1 MKMAGATLQNMRLG
15 RSVAIGLGLWAA
27 LAASAWAQ
35 PAAVWAGANDN
46 PNTLITGILTGTTMT
61 YLPEVPAGGSGGGG
75 GGFVESQ
82 VRTFAGAPFGRCSL
96 LAQTNTLSS
105 SVAIYTI
112 DAAGAATH
120 VAGSPFPTGGV
131 GSSLAWSRDGQALY
145 VSRGL
150 TGPASVETFRVACTP
165 GTPAMVTDAGPAT
178 LNLFSGVR
186 DLDATV
192 NDSHLCVTGATS
204 NNAGCFPID
213 PVTRL
218 PGPDPV
224 NTVAVANSRGLRI
237 SGATGCGV
245 LGLPAT
251 NQVSGFFV
259 TGAGVLTLTNAAAC
273 VVPPFIGAVS
283 PDGAFAAFGGTSGN
297 RRVCL
302 YNLTPATCQ
311 VALAGSTADVDAGG
325 APYVAFDRANRLYVA
340 DENANRI
347 RVFQAATS
355 GPGSAISTSTTNH
368 GTTKPPIGID
378 AALLADVP
386 VALQS
391 FAVE

>member
-1 MKMAGATLQNMRLG
+1 MAAT
-15 RSVAIGLGLWAA
+15 AD
-27 LAASAWAQ
+27 AQ

-46 PNTLITGILTGTTMT
+46 PNTLITGILSGTTMS

-75 GGFVESQ
+75 AGFVDSQ
-82 VRTFAGAPFGRCSL
+82 VRAFAGAALGRCTL
-96 LAQTNTLSS
+96 LAQTNSLTL

-112 DAAGAATH
+112 DATGAATH
-120 VAGSPFPTGGV
+120 VAGSPFPTGAV
-131 GSSLAWSRDGQALY
+131 GTTLAWSRDGQALY
-145 VSRGL
+145 VSRSII
-150 TGPASVETFRVACTP
+150 GPAASVATFRVACRP
-165 GTPAMVTDAGPAT
+165 GGPATVTDAGPT
-178 LNLFSGVR
+178 SLNLFTGLR
-186 DLDATV
+186 DLDVTA
-192 NDSHLCVTGATS
+192 NDSHLCATGNTS

-218 PGPDPV
+218 PAPNPV
-224 NTVAVANSRGLRI
+224 NTVAVPASRGLRI

-245 LGLPAT
+245 LAFPTL

-273 VVPPFIGAVS
+273 VVPPYYGAVS
-283 PDGAFAAFGGTSGN
+283 PDGLFAAFGGATGN
-297 RRVCL
+297 RRVSL
-302 YNLTPATCQ
+302 YNLTQATCQ
-311 VALAGSTADVDAGG
+311 IALAGSTADAGAGG

-347 RVFQAATS
+347 RVFQATPA

-368 GTTKPPIGID
+368 ATTKPPIGID
-378 AALLADVP
+378 AALLSDLP

-391 FAVE
+391 FSVE

>member
-1 MKMAGATLQNMRLG
+1 MSLRARP
-15 RSVAIGLGLWAA
+15 A
-27 LAASAWAQ
+27 LASCTFWILTAATAHAQ
-35 PAAVWAGANDN
+35 PAAVWAGANDT
-46 PNTLITGILTGTTMT
+46 PNTLITGVFDGTSMT

-82 VRTFAGAPFGRCSL
+82 VRVFAGATAGRCSL
-96 LAQTNTLSS
+96 VAQTNTLSS

-112 DAAGAATH
+112 DVTGAATP

-131 GSSLAWSRDGQALY
+131 GSSLAWAHDGQALY

-150 TGPASVETFRVACTP
+150 TGAASVETFRVACTP
-165 GTPAMVTDAGPAT
+165 GSSATVTDSGPTT
-178 LNLFSGVR
+178 LNLFTGVR
-186 DLDATV
+186 DLDVTV
-192 NDSHLCVTGATS
+192 NGSHLCVTGATS

-218 PGPDPV
+218 PGPNAV
-224 NTVAVANSRGLRI
+224 NTVAVPNSRGLRI
-237 SGATGCGV
+237 SGGTGCGV
-245 LGLPAT
+245 LGLPAS
-251 NQVSGFFV
+251 NQVSAFFV
-259 TGAGVLTLTNAAAC
+259 SGTGVLTLTNAASC
-273 VVPPFIGAVS
+273 VVPPFYGAVS
-283 PDGAFAAFGGTSGN
+283 PDGLFAAFGGTAGN
-297 RRVCL
+297 RRACL
-302 YNLTPATCQ
+302 YNLTQATCQ
-311 VALAGSTADVDAGG
+311 IALAGSTAAADPGG

-347 RVFQAATS
+347 RVFQATPS

-386 VALQS
+386 VTLHT